1 MRRGTGALIIIG
13 GHEDKQGDRAIL
25 TEVAR
30 RVRQE
35 KGPLVVVTVATVD
48 PETAARVY
56 TDLFS
61 DLGVSTVSSL
71 SIRSREEAMSE
82 ASAGLIRGAGALF
95 FTGGDQLR
103 ITSRLGGTATHRAME
118 ELHAAG
124 ATVVG
129 TSAGA
134 AAMSETMIVST
145 YQRRTRTYSV
155 EMAPGLGLT
164 PGLVIDSH
172 FAERRRLGRL
182 MTAVSMNPL
191 NLGVGIDEDTA
202 LILENGRFRVIGSGA
217 VHVLDGC
224 RISHSNVSEKRRHDV
239 LSVFDLS
246 VHVLGEGYG
255 FELEARRP
263 VVLPEGAAVERDD
276 G

>member
-1 MRRGTGALIIIG
+1 MRGRGALVIIG
-13 GHEDKQGDRAIL
+13 GHEDKEGDRAIL
-25 TEVAR
+25 NEVALRAR
-30 RVRQE
+30 RAS
-35 KGPLVVVTVATVD
+35 GPRLVVTVAPVD
-48 PETAARVY
+48 PEAASRRY
-56 TDLFS
+56 TRLFS
-61 DLGVSTVSSL
+61 DMGAGAVETL
-71 SIRSREEAMSE
+71 SIGSREDAMSRRCAAQIE
-82 ASAGLIRGAGALF
+82 RAGLIF

-103 ITSRLGGTATHRAME
+103 ITSRLGGTRSHHAME
-118 ELHAAG
+118 ERHEAG

-145 YQRRTRTYSV
+145 YQRQTRSYSV

-182 MTAVSMNPL
+182 MTAVSMNPT

-202 LILENGRFRVIGSGA
+202 LVLEEGRFRVIGSGA
-217 VHVLDGC
+217 VHVLDGS
-224 RISHSNVSEKRRHDV
+224 RIWHSNVSERRRHDV
-239 LSVFDLS
+239 LTVFDLS

-255 FELEARRP
+255 FDVEARRP
-263 VVLPEGAAVERDD
+263 MVLPEGAAVEREEL
-276 G
+276 